1 MKHWSLYIS
10 HTLMALLIIALA
22 SCSDT
27 DYLGAPSEDDA
38 TEVYVSVMLNVNGGS
53 TDTRTRATITPDGV
67 GDDNT
72 PDISL
77 GGDEACDYYVDPN
90 DVDILLFKEATE
102 NNKNEWVFAER
113 VNIFPVWI
121 SKGDGSGDNSYYY
134 KLYGFVSKESGL
146 ALNTDYQMI
155 IICNMGDQTDNYLYT
170 TDSENGIFKQNYTSK
185 LIKGQTTRE
194 DFIKELQFKNY
205 TNNTKDANGTVTTK
219 GFTNELRTAPSDP
232 KARIPMWGIKTIT
245 LYEDNESNDFQVD
258 LLRAMAKVK
267 VTMSDELYSKGY
279 RFTRAGMTKVN
290 TGGFIVAQDNMA
302 ITSSSEGTVTTAYN
316 NTTDTPIN
324 KASVPTGV
332 GTGEWFDF
340 HEIAQ
345 HKSHVIYVPEFSNQG
360 ITGTDENG
368 YSLTSAIR
376 LQIMSGITDSE
387 NWDNAQEVTFNNKY
401 PQIYFTDYSTTPN
414 PSASTWDIIR
424 NDFYDFTITAIEDGA
439 LQARVRVTP
448 WEYETMEYE
457 LSQNAGITL
466 TCDPQ
471 AVYTSKG
478 YTNETVYSSDEA
490 DYATFTFTVTEPK
503 GVRWVAHLEDHYNFD
518 ITGDTYGYGGE
529 TDSDG
534 QAKVYTLRVKPRH
547 AYQNGTTY
555 TTELYFTI
563 ETLLGTTANISYPT
577 SEEIDDSDYGI
588 ANNKISITQVG
599 SKTSSST
606 EESEENTV
614 E

>member
-1 MKHWSLYIS
+1 
-10 HTLMALLIIALA
+10 MALLIIALA

-27 DYLGAPSEDDA
+27 DYLGAPSEGDA

-53 TDTRTRATITPDGV
+53 TDTRTRATITPDEV
-67 GDDNT
+67 GNDNT

-90 DVDILLFKEATE
+90 DVDILLFKEATK

-121 SKGDGSGDNSYYY
+121 SKGDGSGANSYYY

-170 TDSENGIFKQNYTSK
+170 TDSKNGIFNQNYTSK
-185 LIKGQTTRE
+185 LIKEQTTRE

-205 TNNTKDANGTVTTK
+205 TNNTKDGNGTVTTK

-245 LYEDNESNDFQVD
+245 LHEDNESNDFQVD

-279 RFTRAGMTKVN
+279 RFTWAGMTKVN

-424 NDFYDFTITAIEDGA
+424 NDFYDFTITGIEETGK
-439 LQARVRVTP
+439 LEARVQVQP
-448 WEYETMEYE
+448 WDKKTMTYE
-457 LSQNAGITL
+457 LSQKAGIEL
-466 TCDPQ
+466 TSAP
-471 AVYTSKG
+471 AAKYLSGNYV
-478 YTNETVYSSDEA
+478 NETVYSA
-490 DYATFTFTVTEPK
+490 DITKRENFATFTFTVPQPA
-503 GVRWVAHLEDHYNFD
+503 GVEWVAHLSDHYNFD
-518 ITGDTYGYGGE
+518 WFGDTKGYGGE
-529 TDSDG
+529 KDANGND
-534 QAKVYTLRVKPRH
+534 KEYTIHVAPRYP
-547 AYQNGTTY
+547 YQSGNVLDV
-555 TTELYFTI
+555 ELSFSI
-563 ETLLGTTANISYPT
+563 GTLLKTANIIIPEDD
-577 SEEIDDSDYGI
+577 SESDYGI
-588 ANNKISITQVG
+588 ANNKIKIRQVSEADEEAG
-599 SKTSSST
+599 T
-606 EESEENTV
+606 E
-614 E
+614 

>member
-27 DYLGAPSEDDA
+27 DYLGAPSEGDA

-90 DVDILLFKEATE
+90 DVDILLFKEATK
-102 NNKNEWVFAER
+102 NDKNEWVFAER

-170 TDSENGIFKQNYTSK
+170 TDSENGIFNQNYTSK

-205 TNNTKDANGTVTTK
+205 TNNTKDGNGTVTTK

-258 LLRAMAKVK
+258 LLRAMAKVR
-267 VTMSDELYSKGY
+267 VTISDALYNAGY
-279 RFTRAGMTKVN
+279 RFTWAGMTQVN
-290 TGGFIVAQDNMA
+290 TSGYIAAQGGMA
-302 ITSSSEGTVTTAYN
+302 ITTHTDKSVTTAYN
-316 NTTDTPIN
+316 TTTATPISS
-324 KASVPTGV
+324 ASVPADATTGA
-332 GTGEWFDF
+332 WFDF
-340 HEIAQ
+340 QQVTTE
-345 HKSHVIYVPEFSNQG
+345 HKSHVIYVPEDVATN
-360 ITGTDENG
+360 NP
-368 YSLTSAIR
+368 AIR
-376 LQIMSGITDSE
+376 LQIKLIKT
-387 NWDNAQEVTFNNKY
+387 NADWNDVNAEVKYNDEY
-401 PQIYFTDYSTTPN
+401 PQIYFTDYSTN
-414 PSASTWDIIR
+414 PSPTASTWDIIR
-424 NDFYDFTITAIEDGA
+424 NDFYDFTITGIEETGK
-439 LQARVRVTP
+439 LEARVQVQP
-448 WEYETMEYE
+448 WDKKTMTYE
-457 LSQNAGITL
+457 LSQKAGIEL
-466 TCDPQ
+466 TSAP
-471 AVYTSKG
+471 AAKYLSGNYV
-478 YTNETVYSSDEA
+478 NETVYSA
-490 DYATFTFTVTEPK
+490 DITKRENFATFTFTVPQPA
-503 GVRWVAHLEDHYNFD
+503 GVEWVAHLSDHYNFD
-518 ITGDTYGYGGE
+518 WFGDTKGYGGE
-529 TDSDG
+529 KDANGND
-534 QAKVYTLRVKPRH
+534 KEYTIHVAPRYP
-547 AYQNGTTY
+547 YQSGNVLDV
-555 TTELYFTI
+555 ELSFSI
-563 ETLLGTTANISYPT
+563 GTLLKTANIIIPEDD
-577 SEEIDDSDYGI
+577 SESDYGI
-588 ANNKISITQVG
+588 ANNKIKIRQVSEADEEAG
-599 SKTSSST
+599 T
-606 EESEENTV
+606 E
-614 E
+614 